1 MMISMFFVLLVVP
14 WAIGLASSFGGLINY
29 MLGLAV
35 IVMAAHLITLAT
47 VTRGRRRRAFQRAP
61 SIASA
66 A

>member
-1 MMISMFFVLLVVP
+1 MMISMLFVLLVIP
-14 WAIGLASSFGGLINY
+14 WAFDFANSFGGLINY

-35 IVMAAHLITLAT
+35 IVLTAHLITLAT
-47 VTRGRRRRAFQRAP
+47 VTLWRRRRAFQRVS